1 MLTSLLPGLRELR
14 TPLVVG
20 WTWLVAFWILLAD
33 YLRTTVATPLVGDVV
48 RVSGLLGQA
57 VVIAVLSFVA
67 YLVGSLIARDN
78 MWESSASSRAPRGL
92 WHPRDFLL
100 RGGRRPNAV

>member
-1 MLTSLLPGLRELR
+1 MPKRHTNPCRPPRELPIPGDFTISHSSVRSEAAFGSWSTLYRLLVRSRDQWEAAMLTSLLPGLRELR

-48 RVSGLLGQA
+48 
-57 VVIAVLSFVA
+57 
-67 YLVGSLIARDN
+67 
-78 MWESSASSRAPRGL
+78 
-92 WHPRDFLL
+92 
-100 RGGRRPNAV
+100 